1 MMYLLSKVKTKWIF
15 CEFYNLL
22 INNII
27 GLFGAAGKEKEARKP
42 RIRQFS

>member
-15 CEFYNLL
+15 CEFHKVP
-22 INNII
+22 INDII
-27 GLFGAAGKEKEARKP
+27 GLFRAAGKEKEARKH